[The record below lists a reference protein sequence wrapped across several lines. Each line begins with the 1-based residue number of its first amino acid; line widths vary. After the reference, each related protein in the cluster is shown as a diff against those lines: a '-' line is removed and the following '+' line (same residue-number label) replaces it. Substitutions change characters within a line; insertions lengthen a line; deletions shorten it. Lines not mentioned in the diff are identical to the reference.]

1 MFPVMNAKPT
11 DLLIPTASGHLEAC
25 FDEGTGATRAIVLCH
40 PHPQYGGSM
49 HDEVVGTV
57 EAVARRHAFATLRFN
72 FRGVGASTGRYD
84 NGIGEVDDL
93 LTALAW
99 LRDRVAAMPI
109 WLAGY
114 SFGSNIVWRALER
127 AGDVAGVVLVAPP
140 VAMMDFGARPAPRAT
155 VTLIAGDED
164 DYVDAA
170 ALRRWAAD
178 ASSSPRVEIIAGADH
193 FFSGGHAELA
203 KAAERAFGQG

>member
-1 MFPVMNAKPT
+1 MFPAMNAKPA

-49 HDEVVGTV
+49 HDAVVGTV
-57 EAVARRHAFATLRFN
+57 EGVARRHGFATLRFN
-72 FRGVGASTGRYD
+72 FRGVGDSTGRYD

-99 LRDRVAAMPI
+99 LRDRARGMPV

-114 SFGSNIVWRALER
+114 SFGSNVVWRALER
-127 AGDVAGVVLVAPP
+127 AGDVDGVVLVAPP
-140 VAMMDFGARPAPRAT
+140 VAMMDFGARPVTKAS

-170 ALRRWAAD
+170 DLRRWAAE
-178 ASSSPRVEIIAGADH
+178 ASGSARVEIIAGADH
-193 FFSGGHAELA
+193 FFSGGHSELA
-203 KAAERAFGQG
+203 KAAERAFATR

>member
-49 HDEVVGTV
+49 HDAVVGTV
-57 EAVARRHAFATLRFN
+57 ESVARRHAFATLRFN
-72 FRGVGASTGRYD
+72 FRGGGDSTGRYD
-84 NGIGEVDDL
+84 NGIGEVNDL
-93 LTALAW
+93 LSALSW
-99 LRDRVAAMPI
+99 LRDRVAMPI

-114 SFGSNIVWRALER
+114 SFGSNIVWRALDR
-127 AGDVAGVVLVAPP
+127 AGDVDGVVLVAPP
-140 VAMMDFGARPAPRAT
+140 VAMMDFGARPASRAP

-170 ALRRWAAD
+170 DLRRWAAE
-178 ASSSPRVEIIAGADH
+178 ASGSARVEIIAGADH
-193 FFSGGHAELA
+193 FFSGGHSELA
-203 KAAERAFGQG
+203 KAAERAFATR